1 MIPNAPNLVRAGG
14 QISAGLSATQHGDP
28 GGDLAAM
35 INLPVVTEKIALRVV
50 GYGVQDGGYIDDVLR
65 DRHDVNRIRTHGG
78 RAALRFAP
86 DENWTIDLTGVF
98 QRNAGDDAQYAAK
111 AYGDLKRASA
121 VARKSVVW
129 GKGGSGRVD
138 P

>member
-1 MIPNAPNLVRAGG
+1 MLLHFFFFSSRRRHTRCALVTGVQTCALPIFPNAPNLVRAGG

-28 GGDLAAM
+28 GGDLAAT

-98 QRNAGDDAQYAAK
+98 QRIEGDDAQ
-111 AYGDLKRASA
+111 
-121 VARKSVVW
+121 
-129 GKGGSGRVD
+129 
-138 P
+138 